1 MWNNCRGTI
10 SVEKLVEALLAPTVI
25 VHRTNESMLSPVS
38 LRDVVQLK
46 IS

>member
-25 VHRTNESMLSPVS
+25 VHRTNESIVSPVS
-38 LRDVVQLK
+38 QRDMAQLK